1 MKKILLKILTALII
15 SALSFN
21 AFGCDFSADDV
32 NGIVDNAFENYSQMN
47 STETGS
53 YSKFKDINVQSSYL
67 GYGYDVI
74 NDPYMDVKKIAVSY
88 PILDLNKIENVN
100 LMMQKVNNG
109 AVDKSYG
116 STMEEFYNDY
126 ATSVN
131 VYGKMGKF
139 FSGGLKLDFS
149 GSASQKSY
157 WYFYKLSY
165 YFDSFYIHI
174 TDTVDSLQNYLSD
187 GFKNDVINM
196 PIDQLFDRYGTHL
209 IKEAAMGGR
218 VEKSLTYSSESS
230 NNKSSMSAA
239 VNAHIKIMGASINA
253 EAFTSANSELS
264 QAGVEYKSKITQL
277 GGKAISLVGDV
288 DYDKWASSF
297 DESLEYA
304 TLCGIVGEN
313 SLVGLWDLLPS
324 GYESRAT
331 EMKNRFVELSGS
343 KYQELLDM
351 FKLSDVIEEEPEDT
365 SWELITEKM
374 EKYNCYDNQSY
385 KESQKNPDEEWYKR
399 HEGWELGELNFYG
412 LEKSGNKYVVKNPQQ
427 FRIKYNLLENIL
439 ELPLG
444 KGVAAAQSIASD
456 TANAVANTN
465 ISETIG
471 KGAYWIRITYTDD
484 FQKEVNKTNFLD
496 GKTKGTFIELLSNED
511 IDQNKT
517 IEKIEVVLV
526 YEMYAGGPGFLG
538 IWWNNFT
545 NWRCEY
551 TLEF

>member
-1 MKKILLKILTALII
+1 MKKLLLKILTVLII
-15 SALSFN
+15 SSLSFN

-32 NGIVDNAFENYSQMN
+32 NEIVDNAFENYSQMN

-109 AVDKSYG
+109 AVDESYG

-253 EAFTSANSELS
+253 EASTSANSELS

-538 IWWNNFT
+538 IWWNNLT